1 MLANQCIN
9 TVTAWTLESEAWAH
23 LLGLWAKARCAYFP
37 QMRWDAEP
45 NSNSILAAVRMGM
58 APTGSYI

>member
-1 MLANQCIN
+1 MLVNQCIN

-23 LLGLWAKARCAYFP
+23 LLGLWAKARCAYFS

-45 NSNSILAAVRMGM
+45 NSNSILVAD
-58 APTGSYI
+58 